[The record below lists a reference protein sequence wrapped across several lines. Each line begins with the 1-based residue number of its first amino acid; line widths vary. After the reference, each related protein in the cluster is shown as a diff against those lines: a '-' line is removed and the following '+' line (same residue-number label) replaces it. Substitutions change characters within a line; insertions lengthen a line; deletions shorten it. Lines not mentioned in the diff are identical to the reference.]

1 MSEASPAPGRGRLAY
16 CSHSLK
22 SYSEFN
28 NNLKPFRALL
38 RYLLNQAIHGLLF
51 VASAR
56 LQGMDRGDVSAV
68 RAALDR
74 RHAVLTAVG
83 TEAVDKRE
91 LTEQVTVSRSTV
103 DRGVRELE
111 RLGLIER
118 VNGGFRRTLVGT
130 LALAEYDRATE
141 RLEALA
147 AAADVLSHLP
157 ADVEVDPSV
166 LLGADVVEATS
177 ETPYRPLSYQNELVR
192 GADRIYACAT
202 AVVPPQVEFYYN
214 ELVENGLE
222 LTVITTDATLDLLVS
237 EHYERL
243 VNALDTGRC
252 EMFLV
257 DEPIHY
263 SVVVAERPAGDE
275 MLVSVYDDGIVGTIG
290 NSRPEA
296 VAWAEDRVEAY
307 LADAEAVPRP

>member
-1 MSEASPAPGRGRLAY
+1 
-16 CSHSLK
+16 
-22 SYSEFN
+22 
-28 NNLKPFRALL
+28 
-38 RYLLNQAIHGLLF
+38 
-51 VASAR
+51 
-56 LQGMDRGDVSAV
+56 MDRGDVSTV

-83 TEAVDKRE
+83 TEVVDKRE

-118 VNGGFRRTLVGT
+118 ANGGFRRTLVGT

-157 ADVEVDPSV
+157 ADVEIDPSV

-177 ETPYRPLSYQNELVR
+177 KTPYRPLSYQNELVR

-222 LTVITTDATLDLLVS
+222 LTVITTDATFDLLVS
-237 EHYERL
+237 EYYEQL

-252 EMFLV
+252 EVLLV
-257 DEPIHY
+257 DEPIPY
-263 SVVVAERPAGDE
+263 SVVVAERPTGDE

-296 VAWAEDRVEAY
+296 VGWAEDRVEEY
-307 LADAEAVPRP
+307 LADAEPVPRP